1 MKGGDKQMRRKQKM
15 RAILLLVNILFLIIT
30 VFNFERISDYLDFMM
45 GCVIGLIYTTLV
57 FSITEIQSE
66 KETAREIER
75 LYLRCQRK
83 YGVIREV

>member
-1 MKGGDKQMRRKQKM
+1 MRRKQKM
-15 RAILLLVNILFLIIT
+15 RAILLLVNILLLIIT
-30 VFNFERISDYLDFMM
+30 VLNFGKIADYLDFMM
-45 GCVIGLIYTTLV
+45 GCIIGLIYSTLI

-75 LYLRCQRK
+75 LYLKCQRK